1 MDLHNSPAEANRRSI
16 YGINGEPFRTFAG
29 VFQTIGA
36 YTDVSTDYSNL
47 VMPIINGPSIFGTAV
62 PPIASYD
69 SPMDIAMN
77 FIPDESGNL
86 VVSANVE
93 ITDSYSSSNT
103 KIIFFLKNYF
113 DSNYF
118 ATVID
123 WDSQDFVLTAPG
135 ESGQFQHTFQNTGLD
150 IEDLTA
156 VVIVQDIGGGTCAN
170 NADNV
175 GACGSRIFQAAQMT
189 INQDTDNDG
198 HVVSEDNCPDTYN
211 PTQDDSDSDGYGDA
225 CDICDNQNIF
235 VVGNVNGDLTSNN
248 EPQIDFFDI
257 VSLIDHLSIDEE
269 TPMSECSSQAGNI
282 NGDNNVNIIDVI
294 NLVNMILFSD
304 SPSIVSN
311 IQSYEEGV
319 VTLYEGTF
327 IDNIILENDNGIAGF
342 QFDFKTNVNIS
353 SHLDNIELPEH
364 WEFVHSS
371 SNGNHRFIG
380 YDPTGVNSEKSIAI
394 KFPYQTINN
403 VYDFVISNPNGIEV
417 VTRIQKFDSL
427 IEELSLPNRLKI
439 NKLYPNPFNPQL
451 NISFFLP
458 TEEYVSVT
466 IFNVLGE
473 RVATLFDN
481 HNISAGFH
489 DLTWDSAQY
498 PSGMYFVKV
507 KTSSTIDVKKALLV
521 K

>member
-36 YTDVSTDYSNL
+36 YTDVATDYSNL

-62 PPIASYD
+62 PPIASYVA
-69 SPMDIAMN
+69 PMEIAMN
-77 FIPDESGNL
+77 FILDESGNL
-86 VVSANVE
+86 VVSADVQ
-93 ITDSYSSSNT
+93 IIDSYSSSNT
-103 KIIFFLKNYF
+103 KLFFFIKNYF

-123 WDSQDFVLTAPG
+123 WESQDFSLIAPG
-135 ESGQFQHTFQNTGLD
+135 ESAQFQHTFQNAGFD
-150 IEDLTA
+150 PEDLTA

-198 HVVSEDNCPDTYN
+198 HIASEDNCPDTYN
-211 PTQDDSDSDGYGDA
+211 PTQNDSDSDGNGDA

-235 VVGNVNGDLTSNN
+235 VVGNVNGDLTIDN
-248 EPQIDFFDI
+248 EPQVDFFDI
-257 VSLIDHLSIDEE
+257 VSLIDYISTDEE
-269 TPMSECSSQAGNI
+269 TPMSECSAQAGNV

-294 NLVNMILFSD
+294 NLVNMVLFSN

-311 IQSYEEGV
+311 SQSYEEGTV
-319 VTLYEGTF
+319 SLHEGTS
-327 IDNIILENDNGIAGF
+327 IENIILENDNGIAGF
-342 QFDFKTNVNIS
+342 QFDVQTNIDIS
-353 SHLDNIELPEH
+353 SYLDNIELPKH
-364 WEFVHSS
+364 WEVVHSS
-371 SNGNHRFIG
+371 SNGKHRFIG
-380 YDPTGVNSEKSIAI
+380 YDPTGVSSEKSIAI
-394 KFPYQTINN
+394 NFPSQIINN
-403 VYDFVISNPNGIEV
+403 VYGFVISDPNGIEV
-417 VTRIQKFDSL
+417 VPRIQKFDSL
-427 IEELSLPNRLKI
+427 VEELSLSNRLKI

-451 NISFFLP
+451 NISFSVP
-458 TEEYVSVT
+458 TEEYVSVI

-473 RVATLFDN
+473 KVATIFDN
-481 HNISAGFH
+481 YNISAGFH
-489 DLTWDSAQY
+489 DLTWDSSQH

-507 KTSSTIDVKKALLV
+507 KTSSVIDVKKALLV